1 MGGLLLGGRGKL
13 TSAACR
19 QKVIELIAEANAA
32 GAGLVRACD
41 VTCICLRTLKRW
53 RREFKADGNG
63 VDRRKGSARKVAH
76 RLSVEEVQRILL
88 TCNEPKYASLPPG
101 QIVPDLADQGIYIGS
116 ERSFYR
122 VLHAHG
128 QLHLRGR
135 ARLPQEPRHVPRLRA
150 DGLNQVWSWDISY
163 LPNGHSAAKKEPANG
178 FLLLWIGITT
188 NIAIAPLR

>member
-63 VDRRKGSARKVAH
+63 VDRRKGSTRKVAH
-76 RLSVEEVQRILL
+76 RLSVEEGQRILL
-88 TCNEPKYASLPPG
+88 TCNEPKYADLPPG
-101 QIVPDLADQGIYIGS
+101 QIVPDLGDQGIYIGS

-128 QLHLRGR
+128 QLHR
-135 ARLPQEPRHVPRLRA
+135 RA
-150 DGLNQVWSWDISY
+150 DGPKQVWSWDISY
-163 LPNGHSAAKKEPANG
+163 LPTSVK
-178 FLLLWIGITT
+178 GIWLYLYLVVD
-188 NIAIAPLR
+188 IWSRKVVA